1 MAKRLT
7 DNTGCAILLRPPA
20 AAFTDWVK
28 RARRAGCPGP
38 SAPARAHW
46 LQNNAVQNR
55 EFIPGKTGERRS
67 IVCQKIVCQN
77 LVTPMPGTFEPQTC
91 CNDFG
96 NHRAE
101 VYLSGMG
108 DLLSL

>member
-1 MAKRLT
+1 MAKPLT

-20 AAFTDWVK
+20 AAFPDWVK

-67 IVCQKIVCQN
+67 IVFQN